1 MGFGGNHHFSADVE
15 DVFAHLC
22 DDDAIRDRYESA
34 GDSEVEVLENQS
46 DGDGWVI
53 RSRRA
58 VTVDLPGFAAKVL
71 KPTNTMLQVDRWS
84 AADSQGARTG
94 TFAIE
99 VDGAPVEVSGTIDLE
114 TDGDGCRQT
123 VVGELRV
130 KVPLIGG
137 KIAKW
142 AQGDSQERLEQEF
155 AHTEAAVSP

>member
-1 MGFGGNHHFSADVE
+1 MGFGGNHHFPVDTE
-15 DVFAHLC
+15 TVFAHLC
-22 DDDAIRDRYESA
+22 DGDAIRDRNESA
-34 GDSEVEVLENQS
+34 GDDAVDVQENQA

-53 RSRRA
+53 RTRRA

-84 AADSQGARTG
+84 GPDAEGARAG

-99 VDGAPVEVSGTIDLE
+99 IDGAPVEVSGTIRLE
-114 TDGDGCRQT
+114 PDGDGCRQT
-123 VVGELRV
+123 VAGELKV

-142 AQGDSQERLEQEF
+142 AQGDSQERLDQEF
-155 AHTEAAVSP
+155 AHTEAGVSP